1 MVLNHNLDFSNQ
13 AAALTSR
20 GGIPLSRRTPSGL
33 PANVWP
39 AGPALLWLPFFLL
52 AHGLAIVLNGMGA
65 GIRLDGCGYWHQSFV
80 IAGNIAHGGLG
91 LALAFDA
98 ARRVVAP
105 AGALWAALLL
115 TCAAT
120 SCITSQGE
128 PSMSHPVSLFA
139 VAAFYA
145 CWMKTR
151 GQWGAARAA
160 TLGALIGLIALVR
173 TQEVLLAVVPL
184 LGDFAAAWRRR
195 ETEGHTALSGWIR
208 DMAVVAAV
216 ALAVYSP
223 QFVVAH
229 VLFGA
234 WWQPPQLHAGWGN
247 LPLFTWSSPHLLDAL
262 VSVHR
267 GLFVWHPIYAVALVG
282 VVPLWRKDRWLA
294 AAVLGGV
301 LSQAYVIGG
310 RDAWGQG
317 HAFGG
322 RGFIGRVPLL
332 ALSLGALLE
341 AAWRRASGAPRLV
354 PRLTAAVAALLIL
367 VNLLLLVEYRLVL
380 ATTDREVTW
389 RDLGIGRIEVL
400 VNRREEPAAG
410 R

>member
-1 MVLNHNLDFSNQ
+1 
-13 AAALTSR
+13 
-20 GGIPLSRRTPSGL
+20 
-33 PANVWP
+33 
-39 AGPALLWLPFFLL
+39 
-52 AHGLAIVLNGMGA
+52 
-65 GIRLDGCGYWHQSFV
+65 
-80 IAGNIAHGGLG
+80 
-91 LALAFDA
+91 
-98 ARRVVAP
+98 
-105 AGALWAALLL
+105 
-115 TCAAT
+115 
-120 SCITSQGE
+120 
-128 PSMSHPVSLFA
+128 
-139 VAAFYA
+139 
-145 CWMKTR
+145 
-151 GQWGAARAA
+151 
-160 TLGALIGLIALVR
+160 
-173 TQEVLLAVVPL
+173 
-184 LGDFAAAWRRR
+184 
-195 ETEGHTALSGWIR
+195 
-208 DMAVVAAV
+208 MAVVAAG

-223 QFVVAH
+223 QFIVAH
-229 VLFGA
+229 VLFGT

-310 RDAWGQG
+310 WYDWGQG

-322 RGFIGRVPLL
+322 RAFIGCVPLL
-332 ALSLGALLE
+332 TLSLGALLE

-354 PRLTAAVAALLIL
+354 PALTAAVAALLIL
-367 VNLLLLVEYRLVL
+367 ANLLLLVEYRLVL

-400 VNRREEPAAG
+400 VNRPEEPAAG